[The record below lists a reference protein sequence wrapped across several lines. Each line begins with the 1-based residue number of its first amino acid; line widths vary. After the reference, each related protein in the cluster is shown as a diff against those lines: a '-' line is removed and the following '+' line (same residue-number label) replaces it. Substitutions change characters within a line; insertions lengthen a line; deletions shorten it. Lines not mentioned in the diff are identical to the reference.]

1 MADFRAEFFYTQD
14 SKADFLD
21 TIVHNHIQ
29 QKEEVVVN
37 WQLFEQNFSVLTNSK
52 STFFQEKGVIN
63 MVDINASLF
72 CFIWSWTD
80 AKEKLVFWRLYHAL
94 DFLKVLLIL
103 LTYLI
108 TILRCSNFHMKFV
121 VVIPIFQSKRFVSI
135 IWSISKKIIPWKF
148 FHFVSAFGSASSQ
161 GFHARTRLCRIIF
174 FFLFE
179 NDDMLLDG
187 IVFFARFSLR
197 GDDH

>member
-1 MADFRAEFFYTQD
+1 MGKANGKMYMSSLTQG
-14 SKADFLD
+14 FL
-21 TIVHNHIQ
+21 
-29 QKEEVVVN
+29 K
-37 WQLFEQNFSVLTNSK
+37 WQLFEQNFSVLANSK
-52 STFFQEKGVIN
+52 ALFWHQIQEKEVIS
-63 MVDINASLF
+63 MVDISVDINASLF

>member
-72 CFIWSWTD
+72 CFI
-80 AKEKLVFWRLYHAL
+80 
-94 DFLKVLLIL
+94 
-103 LTYLI
+103 
-108 TILRCSNFHMKFV
+108 
-121 VVIPIFQSKRFVSI
+121 
-135 IWSISKKIIPWKF
+135 
-148 FHFVSAFGSASSQ
+148 
-161 GFHARTRLCRIIF
+161 
-174 FFLFE
+174 
-179 NDDMLLDG
+179 
-187 IVFFARFSLR
+187 
-197 GDDH
+197 